1 MWFFFKPITTI
12 FNIIKQNTKIIIVL
26 IWIYLLFSLLEYFYI
41 YLIEYVFTYLLEY
54 NHGFIKFD
62 KTILSFANDKVGK
75 IIQNIEESENQK
87 NISTDTEN
95 TCGWCISIFFIYILL
110 FKIVVSADFDFSDDD
125 Y

>member
-1 MWFFFKPITTI
+1 
-12 FNIIKQNTKIIIVL
+12 
-26 IWIYLLFSLLEYFYI
+26 
-41 YLIEYVFTYLLEY
+41 LLEY

-95 TCGWCISIFFIYILL
+95 TCG
-110 FKIVVSADFDFSDDD
+110 
-125 Y
+125 